1 MPESPRKLDYPFLPG
16 KGDAAVKTA
25 LRFTLGVPGV
35 HTAIVGTTKPDRWR
49 QNAALLGDGRLPEAE
64 RERIR
69 ARWKAVAPPSW
80 EGQI

>member
-1 MPESPRKLDYPFLPG
+1 MHPEVRGNLAPLTPVPQERTAERTGPRLIVG
-16 KGDAAVKTA
+16 A
-25 LRFTLGVPGV
+25 
-35 HTAIVGTTKPDRWR
+35 AIVGTTKPDRWR